1 MSVIRNSNSISKLDG
16 FDVYMYTYIRI
27 RKKKRRGIGR
37 CCTVSTF
44 MYGARVSLYTR
55 LAYSNLV
62 YRAALKL
69 QCESMSTRPYSYY
82 FPIETSPPRRDEDT
96 SIQFHPINLTYG
108 LSTVSFLF
116 FFFLL
121 FLSTRPNKREI
132 RTKPWFR
139 YFFHLIETARS
150 KFQTLPPPI

>member
-116 FFFLL
+116 FFFSS
-121 FLSTRPNKREI
+121 FFINTAEQTRDSNETVVPIFFSPNRN
-132 RTKPWFR
+132 
-139 YFFHLIETARS
+139 S
-150 KFQTLPPPI
+150 PI

>member
-16 FDVYMYTYIRI
+16 FDVYICIRI
-27 RKKKRRGIGR
+27 YVFERKSAGIGR

-96 SIQFHPINLTYG
+96 SIQFHPINLAYR
-108 LSTVSFLF
+108 LPTVSFLSFSFSSF
-116 FFFLL
+116 FINTAEQ
-121 FLSTRPNKREI
+121 TRDSNETVKS
-132 RTKPWFR
+132 R
-139 YFFHLIETARS
+139 YFFSHNRNS
-150 KFQTLPPPI
+150 PI

>member
-16 FDVYMYTYIRI
+16 FDVYICIRI
-27 RKKKRRGIGR
+27 YVFERKSAGIGR

-96 SIQFHPINLTYG
+96 SIQFHPINLAYR
-108 LSTVSFLF
+108 LPTVSFLF
-116 FFFLL
+116 FFFSS
-121 FLSTRPNKREI
+121 FFINTAEQTRDSNETVVPIFFSPNRN
-132 RTKPWFR
+132 
-139 YFFHLIETARS
+139 S
-150 KFQTLPPPI
+150 PI

>member
-1 MSVIRNSNSISKLDG
+1 MSVIRNSNSISKLD
-16 FDVYMYTYIRI
+16 VYICIRI
-27 RKKKRRGIGR
+27 YVFERKSAGIGR

-96 SIQFHPINLTYG
+96 SIQFHPINLAYRFFP
-108 LSTVSFLF
+108 FLF
-116 FFFLL
+116 FFFFF

-132 RTKPWFR
+132 RTKP
-139 YFFHLIETARS
+139 
-150 KFQTLPPPI
+150 